1 MKLKR
6 KPIQK
11 LRVKK
16 KVGVQKEQNYGTG
29 YTGEWRYILDDV
41 AFPYKPEKKTCTV
54 IDNVGSLKKL
64 ARRMMVIPAFAYD
77 TETNT
82 LDACADSDF
91 FKCADI
97 TISWGEDENYDILVN
112 KLREEDI
119 DRNIDLSDIVQY
131 LGPVFEREDVL
142 IVGHNLKFDL
152 HVMRRLGIVVRT
164 KKLFDT
170 MLAAWLCDENTPNGL
185 KECSNRLM

>member
-54 IDNVGSLKKL
+54 IDNVRSLKKL
-64 ARRMMVIPAFAYD
+64 AKKRR
-77 TETNT
+77 
-82 LDACADSDF
+82 
-91 FKCADI
+91 
-97 TISWGEDENYDILVN
+97 
-112 KLREEDI
+112 
-119 DRNIDLSDIVQY
+119 
-131 LGPVFEREDVL
+131 
-142 IVGHNLKFDL
+142 
-152 HVMRRLGIVVRT
+152 
-164 KKLFDT
+164 
-170 MLAAWLCDENTPNGL
+170 
-185 KECSNRLM
+185 